1 MLGGQMKLVSVIYI
15 VEISVMGASAPQL
28 PSLGLVRF
36 SNFASRPVPVPGL
49 DQVDPG
55 VTLKPGQ
62 IHPSLGFKTGIKN
75 QCLRLFRN

>member
-1 MLGGQMKLVSVIYI
+1 VRICREEARRRESVI
-15 VEISVMGASAPQL
+15 VV
-28 PSLGLVRF
+28 PSESRREERIPARRREHAAALGLVRF

-62 IHPSLGFKTGIKN
+62 IHPSLGFKTGN
-75 QCLRLFRN
+75 